1 MQWVKWGEC
10 KGRNSRH
17 SLKLHPPL
25 YSVLA
30 KRNSSLNE
38 NDDLRTVKA
47 LLALAPSHEYVPS
60 LPLALAPSHGYYV
73 LSRSTPSRGAL
84 VPSLPLALAP
94 SHDYVT
100 SLPLALAPSHSQV
113 PIA

>member
-1 MQWVKWGEC
+1 MCKWVKWGEC

-17 SLKLHPPL
+17 SLQLHPPL

-60 LPLALAPSHGYYV
+60 LPLALAPSH
-73 LSRSTPSRGAL
+73 
-84 VPSLPLALAP
+84 
-94 SHDYVT
+94 DYVT
-100 SLPLALAPSHSQV
+100 SLPLALAPSHGQV